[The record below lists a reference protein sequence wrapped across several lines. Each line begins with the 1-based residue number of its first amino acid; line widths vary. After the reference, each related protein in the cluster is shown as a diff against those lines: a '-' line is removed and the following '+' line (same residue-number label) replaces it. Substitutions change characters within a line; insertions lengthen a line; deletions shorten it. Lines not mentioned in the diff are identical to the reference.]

1 MHEHGLFFEDFSVGD
16 AFTAPGRTVTDA
28 EIALFAGL
36 SGDFNPLHTDEEFA
50 KTTPFGRRVAHGALG
65 LSLAIGLASR
75 LGLFDG
81 TGLAFL
87 GVEWS
92 FRRPIFVGDTVHVRF
107 TVREKRAA
115 KKPGGGIL
123 VLATEL
129 VNQRGEIV
137 QEGNRTYLVRT
148 REGGAA

>member
-1 MHEHGLFFEDFSVGD
+1 MREQGLFFEDFSIGD
-16 AFTAPGRTVTDA
+16 QFATPGRTVTDA

-50 KTTPFGRRVAHGALG
+50 KTTPFGRRVAHGVLG
-65 LSLAIGLASR
+65 LALAIGLSSR

-92 FRRPIFVGDTVHVRF
+92 FRRPIFIGDTVHVRF
-107 TVREKRAA
+107 TVRDKRPA

-123 VLATEL
+123 ALATEL

-137 QEGNRTYLVRT
+137 QEGSRTYLVRT